1 MTDLTVPGSA
11 PDPWASSAPAASPVS
26 PVSLVP
32 SFVARGWPDAPDRGL
47 PLATLA
53 LALVAGAA
61 GAALL
66 PGESPGLGVLVVGVL
81 VAAAAVPAARDRIGR
96 HEVGYGLLGAA
107 LLSVA
112 VLRDAPWL
120 VDLCLLGA
128 LGVASFA
135 LAPGRSVVATLLG
148 GLSVPLAGLRGL
160 PWVGRGLAPLAGSG
174 ARAWWPAAR
183 TAAGSLLL
191 LLVFG
196 ALFASADAAFSA
208 LLPDVDLPS
217 VPARAVVLLAVTGL
231 AVAVGFVGAVPPRWD
246 ALAPRPA
253 RPVRTA
259 EWAVPIGA
267 LVGLFLAF
275 VLVQLTVLFGG
286 HRHVLETSGLTYAEY
301 ARAGFGQLLVV
312 TVLTLTVIAVAARFA
327 LRATLTQRATMRGL
341 LGALAGLALLV
352 VASALYRLHVYEE
365 AFGFTRLRLFMTAF
379 EAWLGVLLALTLAAG
394 VRLSAGWLP
403 RAGVAT
409 AAAGLL
415 ALAAVGG
422 DGFVAQRNVDRWEQT
437 GALDLAYLQQLS
449 ADAVPA
455 VDGLPEPLRSCVL
468 GRMAAGPAD
477 GPGGWNL
484 SRSGAR
490 ALVAD
495 RPVVPATA
503 CPTSVGSW
511 PVGAR

>member
-1 MTDLTVPGSA
+1 MTDLTVPGH
-11 PDPWASSAPAASPVS
+11 DPWVPPTTASTTA
-26 PVSLVP
+26 SLVP
-32 SFVARGWPDAPDRGL
+32 SFVGRGWPDAPTRAL
-47 PLATLA
+47 PRATLA

-66 PGESPGLGVLVVGVL
+66 PDEAPGLGLLVVGLL
-81 VAAAAVPAARDRIGR
+81 VAAAAVPASRGRIGR
-96 HEVGYGLLGAA
+96 HEVGFGLLATT
-107 LLSVA
+107 LLAVA

-120 VDLCLLGA
+120 VDLAILGT

-148 GLSVPLAGLRGL
+148 GLSVPLGALRGL
-160 PWVGRGLAPLAGSG
+160 PWMARGLAPLAGSS
-174 ARAWWPAAR
+174 ARTWWPVVR

-217 VPARAVVLLAVTGL
+217 VPLRAVVLVVVAGAAL
-231 AVAVGFVGAVPPRWD
+231 AVAFVGAVPPRWD
-246 ALAPRPA
+246 VLAPGPA
-253 RPVRTA
+253 RAVRTA
-259 EWAVPIGA
+259 EWAVPIA
-267 LVGLFLAF
+267 VLVALFLAF

-312 TVLTLTVIAVAARFA
+312 TVLTLSVIATAARFA
-327 LRATLTQRATMRGL
+327 PRTTSSQRAMMRGL
-341 LGALAGLALLV
+341 LGSLAGLALLV
-352 VASALYRLHVYEE
+352 VASALYRLHLYEE
-365 AFGFTRLRLFMTAF
+365 AFGFTRLRLFMNAF
-379 EAWLGVLLALTLAAG
+379 ESWLGVLLVLTLVAG

-403 RAGVAT
+403 RAAVAT
-409 AAAGLL
+409 GAAGLL
-415 ALAAVGG
+415 ALGVLGG

-437 GALDLAYLQQLS
+437 GRLDVAYLQELS

-455 VDGLPEPLRSCVL
+455 VDRLPEPLRSCVL
-468 GRMAAGPAD
+468 GGMAAVPAD

-484 SRSGAR
+484 SRSRAR
-490 ALVAD
+490 ALLAD
-495 RPVVPATA
+495 RPVLPSAGCPVPT
-503 CPTSVGSW
+503 TSG
-511 PVGAR
+511 PVGGG